1 MVQSALGRFV
11 QRVELKEVMVIPAV
25 AIVLYL
31 TTGDIFTS
39 VIGPVVVTLA
49 FLAFATVDATN
60 NDIRYVQL
68 GIFAIG
74 IVGGAVMF
82 ISTDIP
88 AWFGA
93 LVALVSLWWTG
104 TTLIDLFQGD

>member
-1 MVQSALGRFV
+1 MVKSAIGRLV
-11 QRVELKEVMVIPAV
+11 QRVELKEVMIIPAV

-31 TTGDIFTS
+31 TTGDVFTS
-39 VIGPVVVTLA
+39 VIGPVVVTLV
-49 FLAFATVDATN
+49 FLAFATVDTTN

-74 IVGGAVMF
+74 IAGGAVMF

-88 AWFGA
+88 AWFGG
-93 LVALVSLWWTG
+93 LVALVSLWWAG
-104 TTLIDLFQGD
+104 TTLVNLFQGD